1 MHSKNEILDS
11 FGRFLDVLD
20 ELREK
25 CPWDRK
31 QTNHSLRPNTREEGF
46 ELCDA
51 RIAED
56 TQNICKE
63 LGDVLLHIAFY
74 AKIASEKSQFDMKDV
89 CDRLCDKLI
98 YRHPHVF
105 GDAVAET
112 AGEVCKNWEQ
122 LKMKEKDGNK
132 SLLSGVP
139 NSMPSL
145 IKAYRMQE
153 KVANVGFDWS
163 CKEEVWEKVREEIAE
178 VETEMNRG
186 DKVNM
191 EKEFGDLLFSIVN
204 AARLYGINPGNA
216 LEMTNAKFRSRFGYV
231 EEHSIKQ
238 GRNLK
243 DMTLEEMDALW
254 NEAKKSE

>member
-1 MHSKNEILDS
+1 
-11 FGRFLDVLD
+11 
-20 ELREK
+20 
-25 CPWDRK
+25 
-31 QTNHSLRPNTREEGF
+31 
-46 ELCDA
+46 
-51 RIAED
+51 
-56 TQNICKE
+56 
-63 LGDVLLHIAFY
+63 
-74 AKIASEKSQFDMKDV
+74 
-89 CDRLCDKLI
+89 
-98 YRHPHVF
+98 
-105 GDAVAET
+105 
-112 AGEVCKNWEQ
+112 
-122 LKMKEKDGNK
+122 
-132 SLLSGVP
+132 
-139 NSMPSL
+139 MPSL

-204 AARLYGINPGNA
+204 AARLYGINPDNA